1 MCFNIEKHGK
11 TWVSIS
17 NLQLTLNALVGM
29 INLIVF
35 TQVHLS
41 LTRANVTNFV
51 FIIISQT
58 IKCLL
63 IYPNPDSAL
72 NEEAGRLLQERYD
85 DYSSHA
91 RMMTEIH
98 AKPPR
103 SLASSSAGISS
114 SSSSSSSTSSRT
126 VSAESCPSEA
136 SSIASSS
143 SSGGGGGEAIGNGA
157 TAGKK
162 RPLSDK
168 SMASSV
174 NGAEKKK
181 KDKKKA
187 LKRL

>member
-1 MCFNIEKHGK
+1 MYPF
-11 TWVSIS
+11 
-17 NLQLTLNALVGM
+17 L
-29 INLIVF
+29 
-35 TQVHLS
+35 
-41 LTRANVTNFV
+41 
-51 FIIISQT
+51 QT

-63 IYPNPDSAL
+63 IYPNPESAL
-72 NEEAGRLLQERYD
+72 NEEAGKLLQERYD

-98 AKPPR
+98 ARPPK
-103 SLASSSAGISS
+103 SLASSSAGF
-114 SSSSSSSTSSRT
+114 SSSTAGISSRT
-126 VSAESCPSEA
+126 VTAESCPAEG
-136 SSIASSS
+136 SSS
-143 SSGGGGGEAIGNGA
+143 SNCEAASTNGA
-157 TAGKK
+157 TTGKK